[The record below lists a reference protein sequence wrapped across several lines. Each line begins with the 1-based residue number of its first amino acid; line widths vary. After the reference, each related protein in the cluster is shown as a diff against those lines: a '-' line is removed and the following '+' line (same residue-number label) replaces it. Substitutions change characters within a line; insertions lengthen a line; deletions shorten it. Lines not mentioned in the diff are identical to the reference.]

1 MQTLEYVPQTKRT
14 ISQRRFLLLGGPAG
28 YLTCL
33 RAGDPRLADRYRAW
47 TVLARINRPLSPRLA
62 EAAKAW
68 AVRTFD
74 C

>member
-1 MQTLEYVPQTKRT
+1 MQTLEAIPKTKRT
-14 ISQRRFLLLGGPAG
+14 VSRKRFLLLAGLGG

-33 RAGDPRLADRYRAW
+33 PAGDPRLADRYRAW
-47 TVLARINRPLSPRLA
+47 TVLARINRRLSPRLA